1 MTCREKLAME
11 HPDCIGSNHIGGA
24 QQCPN
29 TYAYLDP
36 PSYCPYKNSGVA
48 NNHTCS
54 RCWDR
59 EIPEVKKENKMI
71 YAHIEPGFNP
81 NYDRHWVENS
91 YAPTSPDIH
100 ENCKVA
106 EGIQAGLE
114 IPHPEYVEAFK
125 EMGEAAVKAAE
136 AIGVTIPKILDSGNR
151 REFETGAVRD
161 IQEGKGRCDLL
172 PLDIVG
178 DCLNDELLNH
188 ISSFIR
194 SGDTRDLYSVL
205 DMFAFHWDDGLC
217 KLSTYDMC
225 MQRKST
231 MFLEVAK
238 HYEEGCNKYGARNWE
253 KGIPVRCYIDS
264 GVRHYLKFLRGDK
277 DEPHDRAFVWNMLG
291 AIWTCK
297 HKPELNEY
305 PIKLEVEE

>member
-1 MTCREKLAME
+1 MTCKEKFEKDHPNIVMSIMEVVELHCPREFGYPDEYTRHGHCME
-11 HPDCIGSNHIGGA
+11 VDC
-24 QQCPN
+24 
-29 TYAYLDP
+29 D
-36 PSYCPYKNSGVA
+36 V
-48 NNHTCS
+48 
-54 RCWDR
+54 CWDR
-59 EIPEVKKENKMI
+59 EIPCTEKERKPMI
-71 YAHIEPGFNP
+71 YAHINPGTNDLEKRIEDALG
-81 NYDRHWVENS
+81 YKEN
-91 YAPTSPDIH
+91 AD
-100 ENCKVA
+100 A
-106 EGIQAGLE
+106 EFIDGLRG
-114 IPHPEYVEAFK
+114 K
-125 EMGEAAVKAAE
+125 
-136 AIGVTIPKILDSGNR
+136 IPKILDSGNR

-172 PLDIVG
+172 PLDIVA

-205 DMFAFHWDDGLC
+205 DMFASHWDDGLT
-217 KLSTYDMC
+217 KLSTYDIIT
-225 MQRKST
+225 QRKTT

-291 AIWTCK
+291 AIWTCV

-305 PIKLEVEE
+305 PIKLEVEG